1 MQHKTTSLEIFRW
14 GYVHLPGAVFFY
26 ADELNLDIED
36 IGVLAAIFYAFE
48 NTKPIHRSGVSTGQ
62 ILHSCST
69 LTSHKLSRKLLK
81 LTNQEVIEV
90 AEGKTKA
97 FTEKIVRL
105 EPLMIKLEKLVRRD
119 HPEITPPP
127 QSAQT
132 DSSKYDKLLEEYKAR
147 IEELEQKL
155 GGEKTRKPPA
165 DNFTAADK
173 NYKRVAD
180 FIAKKTGNLLSVK
193 MENEL
198 SKWLVE
204 FGFTPE
210 FLLCMLELAFERK
223 ITNPRDITKI
233 AKDLKAYS
241 INNLDGLEVY
251 FKNYVDHEKNIT
263 RSQFDPDAAEFGN
276 FTGLDMS
283 AEARRKVYNKWRYDW
298 GFSHQMI
305 MKAGELMC
313 QRTKNGGMEYIDSVL
328 NNWMTKEIRSLSD
341 VEKEIAAFR
350 TRAKSGKT
358 ITPVVKNSNGK
369 LNAEYEFYVPPEV
382 LADLKSKV

>member
-1 MQHKTTSLEIFRW
+1 MQHRTTSLEIYRW

-26 ADELNLDIED
+26 AKELDLDMED
-36 IGVLAAIFYAFE
+36 IGILTAIFYAFE
-48 NTKPIHRSGVSTGQ
+48 NTKPLYQAGVSAGQ

-69 LTSHKLSRKLLK
+69 LTTHKLSKKLQK
-81 LTNQEVIEV
+81 LFKQEIIEV
-90 AEGKTKA
+90 VEGKTKT

-105 EPLMIKLEKLVRRD
+105 EPLMFKLEQLVGRD
-119 HPEITPPP
+119 HPEISRLP
-127 QSAQT
+127 QPASA
-132 DSSKYDKLLEEYKAR
+132 DSKSDEQLEVYIAR
-147 IEELEQKL
+147 IEELEQEL
-155 GGEKTRKPPA
+155 RGEKA
-165 DNFTAADK
+165 QVSSDYFTASDI

-198 SKWLVE
+198 SKWLLE

-233 AKDLKAYS
+233 AKDLKDYS

-263 RSQFDPDAAEFGN
+263 RNQFDPDAAEFGN

-328 NNWMTKEIRSLSD
+328 NNWMSKEIRSLGD
-341 VEKEIAAFR
+341 VEKEIAAFKN
-350 TRAKSGKT
+350 RAKTGKT
-358 ITPVVKNSNGK
+358 ITPAKNTHGK

>member
-1 MQHKTTSLEIFRW
+1 MMQHRTTSLEIFRW

-26 ADELNLDIED
+26 AKELELDMED
-36 IGVLAAIFYAFE
+36 IGILTAMFYAFE
-48 NTKPIHRSGVSTGQ
+48 NTKPIFQTGVSAGQ

-69 LTSHKLSRKLLK
+69 LTTQKLSRKLQK
-81 LTNQEVIEV
+81 LAKMQIVEVID
-90 AEGKTKA
+90 GNSKN
-97 FTEKIVRL
+97 FSDKIIKL
-105 EPLMIKLEKLVRRD
+105 EPLMNKLGQLVGRD
-119 HPEITPPP
+119 HPEVTPVP
-127 QSAQT
+127 QEMLQA
-132 DSSKYDKLLEEYKAR
+132 DSKYEQQMDEYKAR
-147 IEELEQKL
+147 IEKLEQELKE
-155 GGEKTRKPPA
+155 EKTPVVPEYFVA
-165 DNFTAADK
+165 MDA

-193 MENEL
+193 MGTEL
-198 SKWLVE
+198 NKWLVE

-210 FLLCMLELAFERK
+210 FLLCMLELAFERR

-233 AKDLKAYS
+233 ARDLKDYS

-251 FKNYVDHEKNIT
+251 FKNYVDKPNNAA
-263 RSQFDPDAAEFGN
+263 RSQFDPEAAEFGK

-328 NNWMTKEIRSLSD
+328 NSWMSKEIRSVSD
-341 VEKEIAAFR
+341 VEKEIANFKNR
-350 TRAKSGKT
+350 PKTGKAL
-358 ITPVVKNSNGK
+358 TPVVKNNQGK
-369 LNAEYEFYVPPEV
+369 YSGEYEFYVPPEV
-382 LADLKSKV
+382 LADLKNKV

>member
-1 MQHKTTSLEIFRW
+1 MQHRTTALEIFRW
-14 GYVHLPGAVFFY
+14 GYVHLPSAVFFY
-26 ADELNLDIED
+26 AKELDLDIED
-36 IGVLAAIFYAFE
+36 IGILTAIFYAFE
-48 NTKPIHRSGVSTGQ
+48 NTKPIYQSGVCAGQ
-62 ILHSCST
+62 ILHCCSN
-69 LTSHKLSRKLLK
+69 LTTQKLSRRLQKLSK
-81 LTNQEVIEV
+81 QEIIEV
-90 AEGKTKA
+90 VDGKNKT
-97 FTEKIVRL
+97 FTEKIIRL
-105 EPLMIKLEKLVRRD
+105 ERLMAKLEQMIRRD
-119 HPEITPPP
+119 HPEITRLP
-127 QSAQT
+127 QSTQA
-132 DSSKYDKLLEEYKAR
+132 DSKIDKQLEEYKAR
-147 IEELEQKL
+147 IEELEQEINGKKVQL
-155 GGEKTRKPPA
+155 SSAYLTPA
-165 DNFTAADK
+165 DI

-198 SKWLVE
+198 SKWLLE
-204 FGFTPE
+204 FGFTTE

-233 AKDLKAYS
+233 AKDLKDYS

-251 FKNYVDHEKNIT
+251 FKNYVDHEKNVT
-263 RSQFDPDAAEFGN
+263 RNQFDPDAAEFGN

-298 GFSHQMI
+298 GFTHQMI

-328 NNWMTKEIRSLSD
+328 NNWMSKEIRSLGD
-341 VEKEIAAFR
+341 VEKEIAAFKS
-350 TRAKSGKT
+350 RAKAGKT
-358 ITPVVKNSNGK
+358 MTPAAKNAHGK

>member
-1 MQHKTTSLEIFRW
+1 MQHRTTSLEIFRW

-36 IGVLAAIFYAFE
+36 IGILAAIFYAFE
-48 NTKPIHRSGVSTGQ
+48 NTKPIHQSGVSTGQ

-69 LTSHKLSRKLLK
+69 LTSHKLSRKLQK

-105 EPLMIKLEKLVRRD
+105 EPLMVKLEKMVRRD
-119 HPEITPPP
+119 HPEVTPPP
-127 QSAQT
+127 PSASA
-132 DSSKYDKLLEEYKAR
+132 DSNKYDKLLEEYKAR

-155 GGEKTRKPPA
+155 GGEKPRKPA
-165 DNFTAADK
+165 EYFTAADK

-210 FLLCMLELAFERK
+210 FLLCMLELAFERQ

-263 RSQFDPDAAEFGN
+263 RSQFDPDAAEFGK

-328 NNWMTKEIRSLSD
+328 NNWMTKEIRSLTD
-341 VEKEIAAFR
+341 VDKEIAAFKK
-350 TRAKSGKT
+350 RAKSGKA
-358 ITPVVKNSNGK
+358 ITPVVKNTNGK
-369 LNAEYEFYVPPEV
+369 LNTEYEFYVPPEV